1 MSGLED
7 GSEQKWMQDFWQLL
21 KSDQAEQA
29 ATLLSGLGPVHLT
42 VPEYY
47 ISRAALS
54 ICNQNSNNAWLWLW
68 RGLECYPQHP
78 TLTSCMKRLQHRLG
92 WNEEPK
98 SSASSRQGN
107 EENSLTVHSWISV
120 LEQLSEE
127 PPEQKPIVRVL
138 QGTMEIANQMHTLAK
153 GLHQVGAY
161 AKTLSYYDFY
171 LQYPVDY
178 HWVLKGEPDSQILN
192 EKLRNLTTYL
202 KNQYDVF
209 HFHFGTSLT
218 LDQSDIPMLK
228 EAGKVILMHHWGSDV
243 RRLSILKQTNP
254 YAVAKVMN
262 EASIHERLRRL
273 STHIQH
279 CLVADHELYLYVKD
293 YYEHVYFIP
302 QMIDLTL
309 YPVMQA
315 PVKKAK
321 PLIVHAPTSP
331 QIKGTEHILKAVQ
344 SLQGRYDF
352 DFKLVQRM
360 SHEEAKLWYSQA
372 DLIIDQLCLGS
383 HGLFAIESMALG
395 KPVICWI
402 SDYMKEH
409 YPPDLP
415 LIAANPD
422 TIEATLAN
430 LLQNQELLQ
439 EIGKQGRIYVERY
452 HDMKAISL
460 KVMDIY
466 KKIMANHR

>member
-1 MSGLED
+1 M
-7 GSEQKWMQDFWQLL
+7 
-21 KSDQAEQA
+21 
-29 ATLLSGLGPVHLT
+29 
-42 VPEYY
+42 
-47 ISRAALS
+47 R
-54 ICNQNSNNAWLWLW
+54 
-68 RGLECYPQHP
+68 
-78 TLTSCMKRLQHRLG
+78 
-92 WNEEPK
+92 
-98 SSASSRQGN
+98 
-107 EENSLTVHSWISV
+107 SWISV
-120 LEQLSEE
+120 LQQLSEE
-127 PPEQKPIVRVL
+127 TPEQKPIVRVL

-153 GLHQVGAY
+153 GLEQVGAY

-178 HWVLKGEPDSQILN
+178 HWVLKGEPDSQIIN
-192 EKLRNLTTYL
+192 EKLRNLTTCL
-202 KNQYDVF
+202 KTQYDVF

-218 LDQSDIPMLK
+218 LDQSDIPILK
-228 EAGKVILMHHWGSDV
+228 EAGKVIVMHHWGSEV
-243 RRLSILKQTNP
+243 RRLSLLKQMNP
-254 YAVAKVMN
+254 YAVAKVIN
-262 EASIHERLRRL
+262 EANIHERLRRL

-279 CLVADHELYLYVKD
+279 CIVADHELYLYVKD

-302 QMIDLTL
+302 QMIDLTH
-309 YPVMQA
+309 YPSIHD

-344 SLQGRYDF
+344 SLQERYDF

-422 TIEATLAN
+422 TIEETLAY
-430 LLQNQELLQ
+430 LLQNQDLLP
-439 EIGKQGRIYVERY
+439 EIGKQGRMYVERY
-452 HDMKAISL
+452 HDMKTNSL
-460 KVMDIY
+460 KMLDIY
-466 KKIMANHR
+466 QKIMTNHR